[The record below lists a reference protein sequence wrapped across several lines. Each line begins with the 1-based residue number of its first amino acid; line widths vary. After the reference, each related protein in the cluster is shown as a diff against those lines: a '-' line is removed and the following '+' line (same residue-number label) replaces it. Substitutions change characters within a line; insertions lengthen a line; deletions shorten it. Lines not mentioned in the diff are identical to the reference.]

1 MKLLASNWVAPVLA
15 LVLYLATTAAILKQ
29 TELTVTLPKKAEH
42 PVVKAVL
49 LWDASSPE
57 VDQMIDHLRK
67 EKEEMAARQKELAEL
82 TETLDRQRAEL
93 NQATQLVVRLQRQ
106 LEENLTRVKE
116 DEQQN
121 LKKLAK
127 VYAGMSPDGAAGIV
141 KNMQD
146 AEAAKLMMVMKD
158 AETGP
163 ILEAL
168 SKLGPGEAKR
178 AAVISDK
185 LRLAIK
191 RSGNAPA
198 TLP

>member
-1 MKLLASNWVAPVLA
+1 MKILASSWVAPVLG
-15 LVLYLATTAAILKQ
+15 LVMYLATTAAILKQ
-29 TELTVTLPKKAEH
+29 VDLEVTLPKKAHQE
-42 PVVKAVL
+42 VVKAVL

-67 EKEEMAARQKELAEL
+67 EKDEMAVRQKELSEL
-82 TETLDRQRAEL
+82 TESLNRQRQEL
-93 NQATQLVVRLQRQ
+93 TQATQLVQRLQRQ
-106 LEENLTRVKE
+106 LEDNLTRVKE

-127 VYAGMSPDGAAGIV
+127 VYSGMSPDGAAGIV

-146 AEAAKLMMVMKD
+146 IEAAKLMTVMKD
-158 AETGP
+158 SETGP

-168 SKLGPGEAKR
+168 AKLGPTEAKR

-185 LRLAIK
+185 LRLAMLK
-191 RSGNAPA
+191 KGSAAQTP
-198 TLP
+198 